1 MTDRFYL
8 DTSVWLDFYLK
19 RGKDGEIAKKLIS
32 KIIEKNKIIIYSDNI
47 LMEFKRLGLHESE
60 INEILRILKPKNIQR
75 VHITKEQIIKM
86 HKLARQRELPK
97 NDALHSI
104 LARDHES
111 QLVSRDKHF
120 EKLKDITIPK
130 RPEELI

>member
-1 MTDRFYL
+1 
-8 DTSVWLDFYLK
+8 
-19 RGKDGEIAKKLIS
+19 
-32 KIIEKNKIIIYSDNI
+32 
-47 LMEFKRLGLHESE
+47 MEFKRLGLHESE

-75 VHITKEQIIKM
+75 VHITKEQIIEM
-86 HKLARQRELPK
+86 NKLARQRELPK

-104 LARDHES
+104 LSRDHES

>member
-19 RGKDGEIAKKLIS
+19 RRKNGEIAKKLIS

-75 VHITKEQIIKM
+75 VHITKEQIIEM
-86 HKLARQRELPK
+86 NKLARQRELPK

-104 LARDHES
+104 LSRDHES

>member
-19 RGKDGEIAKKLIS
+19 RRKNGEIAKKLIS

-47 LMEFKRLGLHESE
+47 LMEFKRLRMHESE

-75 VHITKEQIIKM
+75 VHITKEQIIEM
-86 HKLARQRELPK
+86 NKLARQREVPK

-104 LARDHES
+104 LARDHEY

>member
-19 RGKDGEIAKKLIS
+19 RGKNGEIAKKLIS

-75 VHITKEQIIKM
+75 VHI
-86 HKLARQRELPK
+86 RQRELPK

-104 LARDHES
+104 LSRDHES